1 MRDGTYHAES
11 RRPPG
16 AGTPTSSWAMPSAA
30 SWIAHRGA
38 WVIRFPAVN
47 GTRAA
52 NAKTAAPAAQAAP
65 CAARHASA
73 DRRGARRG
81 AAAAATAAA
90 MSSTPADRVPDAGE
104 VAPVRPRVHDMKPVG
119 DDAEAERDRAD
130 RDAEGDP
137 GRRA

>member
-1 MRDGTYHAES
+1 MRDGTYHADS

-16 AGTPTSSWAMPSAA
+16 AGTSMSSWAMPSAA
-30 SWIAHRGA
+30 SWIAQRGA

-81 AAAAATAAA
+81 AMVAATAAA
-90 MSSTPADRVPDAGE
+90 MSSSPPTAYPT
-104 VAPVRPRVHDMKPVG
+104 PVRSRQSGP
-119 DDAEAERDRAD
+119 EFTT
-130 RDAEGDP
+130 
-137 GRRA
+137 